1 MNNNSR
7 RKYMQKLYDKEEIT
21 DKKSNNSEYDYFMG
35 KNNPPEFYDPYQV
48 IQLSKLIN
56 FGAKF
61 SLFVIVVTNFLQLQR
76 SHDIV
81 LSFFINNTSNVDWNL
96 FAWIMATL
104 IFILGVGFMCAIYYF
119 ALRSIKFNFNDLDG
133 NGI

>member
-48 IQLSKLIN
+48 IQLSKFNKLWCEI
-56 FGAKF
+56 F
-61 SLFVIVVTNFLQLQR
+61 SLCNSCYKLLAI
-76 SHDIV
+76 
-81 LSFFINNTSNVDWNL
+81 
-96 FAWIMATL
+96 AT
-104 IFILGVGFMCAIYYF
+104 IP
-119 ALRSIKFNFNDLDG
+119 
-133 NGI
+133 